1 MKTTF
6 TKEEII
12 KLLIEYYKRLEGRD
26 VAVEITSKKEC
37 TGLYETETC
46 VTTFTVIE
54 RFNIAGINKKVET
67 VLSEEEVN
75 TNMKALFSL
84 YDFDL
89 NSLVIEDGLDT
100 EYEGYGTY
108 EHRVLKSYF
117 KGVTV
122 DIKKS
127 KNTSK
132 AMYYR

>member
-37 TGLYETETC
+37 TGLDETETC

-84 YDFDL
+84 YDFAFSPVGMDSSRPYSRQMRL
-89 NSLVIEDGLDT
+89 LSLQIL
-100 EYEGYGTY
+100 
-108 EHRVLKSYF
+108 
-117 KGVTV
+117 
-122 DIKKS
+122 
-127 KNTSK
+127 
-132 AMYYR
+132 

>member
-6 TKEEII
+6 SGEEVKRI
-12 KLLIEYYKRLEGRD
+12 LEEYYKRLEGRN
-26 VAVEITSKKEC
+26 VTVEITSKKEC

-108 EHRVLKSYF
+108 EHRVLKPYF

-122 DIKKS
+122 DIQKS